1 MRIINTLK
9 GMLFTVIALIA
20 LTNVSNA
27 VSIKGV
33 YVEDGSSAILDGHP
47 MKKKFSQQ

>member
-1 MRIINTLK
+1 
-9 GMLFTVIALIA
+9 MLFTVIALIA

-33 YVEDGSSAILDGHP
+33 YVEIGSSAILDGHP

>member
-1 MRIINTLK
+1 
-9 GMLFTVIALIA
+9 MLFTVIALIA

-33 YVEDGSSAILDGHP
+33 YVEEVVKL
-47 MKKKFSQQ
+47 F